1 MESGLLLISP
11 VLAGR
16 GVIMEKK
23 KNKGLLK
30 KIYGFLGVVV
40 SVISLAAC
48 IAYRGPVYLI
58 ASALSLLLISGII
71 LSSGI
76 NDSKR

>member
-1 MESGLLLISP
+1 MAKTTKKPQASQTGRKNNGL
-11 VLAGR
+11 V
-16 GVIMEKK
+16 
-23 KNKGLLK
+23 K

-40 SVISLAAC
+40 SVISIGAC
-48 IAYRGPVYLI
+48 VAYKGPVYII